1 MTYKNLFKKN
11 IYIYYKNMW
20 IRTFINLLLITSVFG
35 RKLVHENPDTQYNP
49 ATWGPKEIG
58 GDPATWGP
66 KEIGGDP
73 ATWGPK

>member
-1 MTYKNLFKKN
+1 
-11 IYIYYKNMW
+11 MW

-35 RKLVHENPDTQYNP
+35 RKLVHEISEYPDTQYP
-49 ATWGPKEIG
+49 ATWSPKEIG

-73 ATWGPK
+73 STWGPKEIGGDPVLGELEL